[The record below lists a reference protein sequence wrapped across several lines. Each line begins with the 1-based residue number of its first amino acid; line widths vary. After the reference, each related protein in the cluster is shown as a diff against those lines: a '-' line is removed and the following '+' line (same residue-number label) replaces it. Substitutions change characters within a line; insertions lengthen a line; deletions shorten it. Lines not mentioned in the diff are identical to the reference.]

1 MTGEACEL
9 HEMEP
14 TRRFSDRVG
23 DYVKYR
29 PTYPHAAAEAVLA
42 GLGPPEGRTVAD
54 VGAGTGI
61 FARVLASTG
70 ARVIGIEPNAKMRAA
85 AESDA
90 GGAGLRIEWRGG
102 TAERTGLEDGSV
114 DVVACAQAFHWFRA
128 DEALAEFARV
138 LRPRGRAA
146 LVWND
151 RDVRDALSA
160 GYSRLI
166 DEASGGHAAA
176 NDHTRPGALFASKLF
191 EGTRELTFGHAQS
204 LDLEGLIGRAT
215 SASYIPKHGPKLD
228 ALKVGLTSLFDRY
241 EQGGRVE
248 LVYVTRVF
256 VAEKCN
262 RVM

>member
-1 MTGEACEL
+1 MRESREL
-9 HEMEP
+9 HQMQP
-14 TRRFSDRVG
+14 TQRFSDRVA

-29 PTYPHAAAEAVLA
+29 PTYPVAAAEAVLA
-42 GLGPPEGRTVAD
+42 GLGPPERPTVAD

-70 ARVIGIEPNAKMRAA
+70 ARVIGIEPNAEMRVA
-85 AESDA
+85 AEGDGA
-90 GGAGLRIEWRGG
+90 NAGLRLEWRGG

-114 DVVACAQAFHWFRA
+114 DVVACAQSFHWFRA

-138 LRPRGRAA
+138 LRPAGRAA

-151 RDVRDALSA
+151 RDARDALSA

-166 DEASGGHAAA
+166 DEASDGHAAA
-176 NDHTRPGALFASKLF
+176 NDHTRPAALFESTLF
-191 EGTRELTFGHAQS
+191 AGSRELTFGHAQS

-228 ALKVGLTSLFDRY
+228 ALKVGLTSLFDRHQ
-241 EQGGRVE
+241 QGGRVE
-248 LVYVTRVF
+248 MVYVTRVF
-256 VAEKCN
+256 VADKCH
-262 RVM
+262 RAE